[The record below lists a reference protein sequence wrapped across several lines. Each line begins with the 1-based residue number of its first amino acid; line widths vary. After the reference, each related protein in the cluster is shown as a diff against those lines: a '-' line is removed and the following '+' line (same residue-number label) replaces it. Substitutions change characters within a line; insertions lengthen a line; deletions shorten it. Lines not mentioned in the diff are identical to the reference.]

1 MSNEPMSLVM
11 SNAACVLIPVLKLN
25 CMHSS
30 GCRRWEKLF
39 IHGKIILKKGDKIF
53 LRNFRRLFSR
63 FLSLAKTGPFFKVSQ

>member
-11 SNAACVLIPVLKLN
+11 PNAACVLIPVLKLN

-39 IHGKIILKKGDKIF
+39 THGKIIFKKGGQK
-53 LRNFRRLFSR
+53 
-63 FLSLAKTGPFFKVSQ
+63 FFEKFP